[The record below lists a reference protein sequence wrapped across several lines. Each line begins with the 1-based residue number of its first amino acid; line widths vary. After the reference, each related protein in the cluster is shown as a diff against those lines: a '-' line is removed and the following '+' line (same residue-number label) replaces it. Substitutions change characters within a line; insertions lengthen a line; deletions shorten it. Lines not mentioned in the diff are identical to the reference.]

1 MPEGSIESNAGGS
14 HDMRDGFYHMR
25 VDSSGRAVD
34 ATVVITGNVLD
45 GRGAGYRFQ
54 GRLQAAQTT
63 LSGRVVIRKLE
74 DRIPAVLGLFKEIAV
89 EVSGSYDPEAQSF
102 QFHGQLNAHHVVRIA
117 ASGRYV
123 APLEAP

>member
-1 MPEGSIESNAGGS
+1 
-14 HDMRDGFYHMR
+14 MRDGFYHMR
-25 VDSSGRAVD
+25 LASSGREVD
-34 ATVVITGNVLD
+34 SLVAIAGNALK
-45 GRGAGYRFQ
+45 GSGAGYLYE

-74 DRIPAVLGLFKEIAV
+74 DRTPAVLGLFKEIAV